1 MNRYYEFI
9 IIVNR
14 YYEAVMDRN
23 SVSAKTEMQNSK
35 EEKDNVLA
43 AYHTL
48 RFSKEDKDC
57 FDIADIERK
66 SLGVKYMT
74 TKLL

>member
-1 MNRYYEFI
+1 
-9 IIVNR
+9 
-14 YYEAVMDRN
+14 MDGN
-23 SVSAKTEMQNSK
+23 SVSAKAKVQNSK

-48 RFSKEDKDC
+48 KFSKEDKDC
-57 FDIADIERK
+57 FDIADIERR
-66 SLGVKYMT
+66 SLAIKYMT